1 MTFKDLCYRLA
12 NRLDEVTL
20 MELLELTSDDLVER
34 FPDKIE
40 ANFDYLISELEEF
53 ED

>member
-1 MTFKDLCYRLA
+1 MTYQDLCYQLA

-20 MELLELTSDDLVER
+20 MELLEINADDIVER
-34 FPDKIE
+34 FSDRIE
-40 ANFDYLISELEEF
+40 SKFDYLASELEEF

>member
-1 MTFKDLCYRLA
+1 MTFNDLCYRLA
-12 NRLDEVTL
+12 NRLDEVTI
-20 MELLELTSDDLVER
+20 MELLEITADDIVSR